1 MNTMNIIIKKLKTS
15 GFFLV
20 FGSNVL
26 NKIISFSSGI
36 ILVRLLS
43 KSEYGLYSYALNIM
57 SMFLLVNGMGTNT
70 GMMQFGSENFKD
82 KPEVGD
88 AYFRFGTWIGIV
100 FNIILTVAIVLYS
113 FLFEPSIKNANVLL
127 LLMSGIPMAAFILES
142 IQIYHRA
149 NANNKAFAILNTTN
163 TILVFSFTIL
173 GAYIL
178 KVYGIVCFNYFAYS
192 ITILMG
198 LKLSK
203 VISKLKN
210 SKYNLKKIEKTRFLK
225 FSLIATFNN
234 GISQLL
240 YIIDV
245 FLIGVFIGDT
255 NLIATYKTATL
266 IPFALNFIPYS
277 IAVYIYPYFA
287 SRNQDKKWI
296 RKNYCDILKY
306 LGLFNVVVSGF
317 LFICAPFII
326 YTIFGEQYSDSLL
339 AFRLLAIGYFFSGT
353 FRIIT
358 GNIIVMIRKV
368 NFNFYLSLVMGGINI
383 ILDIYMIKNYGIT
396 GAAVA
401 TLTVIILNSAIS
413 TIYLLNW
420 TRSK

>member
-339 AFRLLAIGYFFSGT
+339 AFRLLAIGYFF
-353 FRIIT
+353 R
-358 GNIIVMIRKV
+358 VP
-368 NFNFYLSLVMGGINI
+368 LEL
-383 ILDIYMIKNYGIT
+383 LQ
-396 GAAVA
+396 
-401 TLTVIILNSAIS
+401 VI
-413 TIYLLNW
+413 
-420 TRSK
+420 

>member
-1 MNTMNIIIKKLKTS
+1 MNIIIKKLKTS